1 MFERQVVVRVREGLH
16 ARPATRFV
24 KLAKS
29 FASDIELLSNGKSGN
44 AKSSVK
50 VMLLA
55 VKENDE
61 ITLRVS
67 GEDEDQAIAELT
79 AYLENPE
86 AGLDDD
92 GAPVAPALVAAA
104 PKPVTREPASGLGA
118 SEGVAVGI
126 VFPFFPEIIVAD
138 PRPRHGAEIDIELGH
153 LNAAFSGVSDQMNK
167 SLGQP
172 GLDVTNRTIIMALL
186 ELAND
191 DGMRT
196 EMTAMVRDG
205 SPAVSA
211 ILAVIGQN
219 ADAFAKMDDP
229 YQRARADDFLAIGR
243 QLALAAMGKE
253 DADLAAVPDG
263 AIVVADD
270 LGAFELAKA
279 PVKKIGGLICSKGSR
294 TSHIAI
300 IARSHSI
307 PAVLGVGDA
316 ITALRHAKVVA
327 LDGTT
332 GETVPDPSAEVL
344 KTFESRRSAAQQE
357 LIALK
362 TYRDVVP
369 RLANGTIIEVAA
381 NIGSLQEVD
390 AAQAAGAMGVGLF
403 RTELLFMQSSRLPDE
418 DEQVDVYGK
427 VAAAF
432 IPYPVIIRTL
442 DIGGDKP
449 VAGIDFPHEENPFLG
464 WRGIRMCLDRPD
476 IFKPQLRALLR
487 ASVHGAIKVM
497 IPMVVD
503 VTEVRRTRA
512 LIDECVAELEVENKP
527 YKRFDLGIMVET
539 PAAVLNAPELSREV
553 AFFSIG
559 TNDLTQY
566 VMAADRLNPQVAA
579 LNDVSHPAVMS
590 AIRLVAKAG
599 REAGIMV
606 GMCGEAA
613 AREDLIPAFVEMG
626 LTELS
631 MSPASVLKAKR
642 TVIRLVGAAS

>member
-29 FASDIELLSNGKSGN
+29 FASDIELVSKGKSGS

-61 ITLRVS
+61 VTLRIS
-67 GEDEDQAIAELT
+67 GDDEEKAVTSLV

-86 AGLDDD
+86 AGLTDDEGSVAPMD
-92 GAPVAPALVAAA
+92 AAPVQKA
-104 PKPVTREPASGLGA
+104 KESTSGLGA
-118 SEGVAVGI
+118 SEGIAIGP
-126 VFPFFPEIIVAD
+126 VFRFFPEVVLAD
-138 PRPRHGAEIDIELGH
+138 PRPRHGAEINVELKSLGS
-153 LNAAFSGVSDQMNK
+153 AFEGVTRQMNK
-167 SLGQP
+167 SLDQP
-172 GLDVTNRTIIMALL
+172 GLDVTNRSIIKALL
-186 ELAND
+186 ELVND
-191 DGMRT
+191 ESMRAEMT
-196 EMTAMVRDG
+196 EMVGQG

-211 ILAVIGQN
+211 ILTIIGQN
-219 ADAFAKMDDP
+219 ADAFAKMDDL
-229 YQRARADDFLAIGR
+229 YLRARADDFLAIGR

-253 DADLAAVPDG
+253 DVDLAAVPDG
-263 AIVVADD
+263 AIMIADD

-279 PVKKIGGLICSKGSR
+279 PVAKIGGLICAKGSR

-300 IARSHSI
+300 IARSNSI
-307 PAVLGVGDA
+307 PAVLGIGDA
-316 ITALRHAKVVA
+316 IAALRHAKVVV
-327 LDGTT
+327 LDGKT
-332 GETVPDPSAEVL
+332 GEIVADPSPDVL
-344 KTFESRRSAAQQE
+344 KVFESRRSAAQQE
-357 LIALK
+357 LNALK
-362 TYRDVVP
+362 AYKDMVP
-369 RLANGTIIEVAA
+369 KLANGTVIEVAA

-403 RTELLFMQSSRLPDE
+403 RTELLFMQTNRLPDE
-418 DEQVDVYGK
+418 DEQTDVYAK
-427 VAAAF
+427 VAVAF
-432 IPYPVIIRTL
+432 SPYPVIIRTL

-449 VAGIDFPHEENPFLG
+449 VAGIEFPHEENPFLG

-487 ASVHGAIKVM
+487 AAVHGAIKVM

-503 VTEVRRTRA
+503 VTEVRRTKA
-512 LIDECVAELEVENKP
+512 MIDECVAELESEKKP

-559 TNDLTQY
+559 TNDLAQY
-566 VMAADRLNPQVAA
+566 VMAADRLNPRVAA
-579 LNDVSHPAVMS
+579 LNDVSHPAVMA

-613 AREDLIPAFVEMG
+613 AREELIPAFIEMG
-626 LTELS
+626 LTEFS

-642 TVIRLVGAAS
+642 AIFKLAGATA